1 MLDFI
6 FGIVTTLVVEIILL
20 AIYTHKLIYGGN
32 KK

>member
-6 FGIVTTLVVEIILL
+6 LGVVTTIVVEMVLL
-20 AIYTHKLIYGGN
+20 AIYTHKLIYGG